1 MQSLRI
7 APEYRRITTLLVA
20 LAFLVVFVL
29 LGTLVRVPYVALGP
43 GPTVNTLGDLKD
55 SSNGKMVDVVA
66 IGGAPLD
73 PTTGNLNL
81 TTVSVTSN
89 LTLFQ
94 AIGLWFSGDDE
105 LQPRDR
111 VYPPGKSNEEVD
123 QENKQQM
130 TGSENS
136 ATLAALNYLGR
147 PVEQVVG
154 AVDDKG
160 PSAGK
165 LEPGDD
171 ITAVNGA
178 PVNDSEARRAAIGRL
193 APGTVVTLDLNR
205 EGKPVTASVTLGT
218 NPDDTSKGVL
228 GIGLAEE
235 NGDPNLDIDFNVG
248 DIGGPSAG
256 LMLTLAVIDKLSP
269 GELTGGEFVA
279 GTGTITSD
287 GDVGEI
293 GGITHKMRAAKDAGA
308 EAFLVPAGNCSE
320 AKSDTPDGLTL
331 VKVDTLQDAIDGL
344 KDLDEGQTPPGC

>member
-20 LAFLVVFVL
+20 LAFLVAFVL

-43 GPTVNTLGDLKD
+43 GPTVNTLGELKEGSD
-55 SSNGKMVDVVA
+55 GKMVDVVA
-66 IGGAPLD
+66 IGGAPVD
-73 PTTGNLNL
+73 PTAGNLNL
-81 TTVSVTSN
+81 TTVSVTSD

-111 VYPPGKSNEEVD
+111 VYPPGKSNDEVD
-123 QENKQQM
+123 QENRQQM

-136 ATLAALNYLGR
+136 ATLAALNYLGL

-165 LEPGDD
+165 LQPGDD
-171 ITAVNGA
+171 IVAVNGT
-178 PVNDSEARRAAIGRL
+178 PVDDGNALRAAIGQL
-193 APGTVVTLDLNR
+193 SPGTAVTLDLIR
-205 EGKPVTASVTLGT
+205 AGAPTTATVTLGA
-218 NPDDTSKGVL
+218 NPDDKSKGVL

-235 NGDPNLDIDFNVG
+235 NGNPDLDIDFNVG

-269 GELTGGEFVA
+269 GELNGGEFIA
-279 GTGTITSD
+279 GTGTITAD

-308 EAFLVPAGNCSE
+308 TAFLVPAGNCEE
-320 AKSDTPDGLTL
+320 AESDAPDGLTL
-331 VKVDTLQDAIDGL
+331 VKVDTLQDAVNGL
-344 KDLDEGQTPPGC
+344 KELNEGQTPPGC